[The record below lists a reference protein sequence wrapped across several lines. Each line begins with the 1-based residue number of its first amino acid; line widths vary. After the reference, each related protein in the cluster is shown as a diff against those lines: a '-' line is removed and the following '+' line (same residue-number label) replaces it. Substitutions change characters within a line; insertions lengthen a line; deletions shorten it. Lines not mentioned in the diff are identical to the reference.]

1 MNAKTLTVAFL
12 VTFAAA
18 GAFASEFNG
27 EATYEHPQVST
38 SGLSREQVKAELS
51 QAQAADQIAYGETG
65 AKVVQGEST
74 KTRAEVREETIKAAS
89 QGSLLR
95 NGEG

>member
-27 EATYEHPQVST
+27 EATYEHPQAST
-38 SGLSREQVKAELS
+38 SGLSRAQVKAELS

-65 AKVVQGEST
+65 GKAAQGEST